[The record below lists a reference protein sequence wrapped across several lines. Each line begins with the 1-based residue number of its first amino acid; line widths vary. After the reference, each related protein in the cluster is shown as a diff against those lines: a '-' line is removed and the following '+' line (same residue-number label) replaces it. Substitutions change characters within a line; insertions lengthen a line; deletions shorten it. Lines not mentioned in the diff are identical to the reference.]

1 MTESGWT
8 VQVLRT
14 CAGLLPLHST
24 IIKRSTYSLRY
35 FNDPLSSSIT
45 SSISAG
51 LRSDVFLFAD
61 ASAISY
67 LNHPASDPSKNRV
80 TPAPGEPPFST
91 EHLIPGYVSA
101 VDTSYDSAKTY
112 AHDFRGN
119 LKVHP
124 AHLGTT
130 FYHRLMIRGQE
141 KEQGS
146 EEWWGYKQDWETMYM
161 RAHGPDGRKGGIYP
175 PWYTFNV

>member
-1 MTESGWT
+1 M

-14 CAGLLPLHST
+14 CAGLLSRHATT
-24 IIKRSTYSLRY
+24 IERSTYSLRY
-35 FNDPLSSSIT
+35 FNDQLSSSIT

-51 LRSDVFLFAD
+51 LRSDAFLFAD

-67 LNHPASDPSKNRV
+67 LNHPASDPSKNCL
-80 TPAPGEPPFST
+80 TPAPGAPPFST
-91 EHLIPGYVSA
+91 EHLIQGYVIA
-101 VDTSYDSAKTY
+101 VDASYDSAKSY
-112 AHDFRGN
+112 SHDFRGI

-141 KEQGS
+141 QEQGS
-146 EEWWGYKQDWETMYM
+146 EEWWRYKQDWETMYM
-161 RAHGPDGRKGGIYP
+161 LAQHRIHGRKGGIYP
-175 PWYTFNV
+175 PWYNVNR